1 MRLASA
7 LHDVLPLD
15 ILPQAEHVMDP
26 ERNELP
32 RGVLSAAGFRTR
44 LVLLGTAGGSVYYR
58 DQWRR
63 GVASAVVVGDA
74 VYLVDCGEGVATRYR
89 QAGLGPP
96 ASGHGLEELRAI
108 FFTHLH
114 SDHTLGY
121 PGLIVAGFQN
131 GLRYQTQP
139 IQIHGPGGRDS
150 TEAMF
155 AGRPG
160 GVLVNA
166 ENPMPGTAHLTRAI
180 LNAYASDLNE
190 RALRQG
196 RPANPEV
203 SFDVHEFQL
212 PPGAD
217 DDPSG
222 DPAPEME
229 PSAIYEDA
237 NVRVT
242 ATLVDHRPCFPAFGF
257 RFETPD
263 GVIAFSGD
271 TRPTGNVVRLA
282 HDADIL
288 VHEVISRPAMERLM
302 PEPGAGPRVDAIVA
316 YHTMVEDVGQI
327 ASAAS
332 VKKLVLSP
340 VLPATAADEDFAA
353 ARRTFT
359 GEVVVGHDL
368 DQIGLTR

>member
-1 MRLASA
+1 MTSSRVRPPVRRATICLVTVRTISARPAWSLPIVSACLRRLASRRFNA
-7 LHDVLPLD
+7 
-15 ILPQAEHVMDP
+15 A
-26 ERNELP
+26 
-32 RGVLSAAGFRTR
+32 LSAPAR
-44 LVLLGTAGGSVYYR
+44 
-58 DQWRR
+58 
-63 GVASAVVVGDA
+63 SAA
-74 VYLVDCGEGVATRYR
+74 AR
-89 QAGLGPP
+89 A
-96 ASGHGLEELRAI
+96 LRAFARRCSARSRSARRAFA
-108 FFTHLH
+108 FFCR
-114 SDHTLGY
+114 TLGVMSF
-121 PGLIVAGFQN
+121 LSV
-131 GLRYQTQP
+131 R
-139 IQIHGPGGRDS
+139 S
-150 TEAMF
+150 TRRSSWASSS
-155 AGRPG
+155 RI
-160 GVLVNA
+160 
-166 ENPMPGTAHLTRAI
+166 LTRAI

-302 PEPGAGPRVDAIVA
+302 PEPGGPAAGRRDRGLPHDGRRR
-316 YHTMVEDVGQI
+316 GPNR
-327 ASAAS
+327 
-332 VKKLVLSP
+332 LSCQREETRTESC
-340 VLPATAADEDFAA
+340 LAGHCGRRRLRGGAADVH
-353 ARRTFT
+353 R
-359 GEVVVGHDL
+359 
-368 DQIGLTR
+368 